1 MHGWTLLAL
10 DVEAD
15 APAAICDEAVAD
27 LLSWLSA
34 RLGFADARCRIYHA
48 FSPQG
53 LSDVCWSER
62 GRIAIHTW
70 PEWRRATIDVW
81 APSADLARWLEEV
94 EPVLAGRYGLRVVAR
109 SRVEPPPHARGQ
121 GRA

>member
-15 APAAICDEAVAD
+15 APAAIRDDAVAD

-34 RLGFADARCRIYHA
+34 RLGFADASCRVRHA
-48 FSPQG
+48 FSPHG
-53 LSDVCWSER
+53 LSNACWSER

-70 PEWRRATIDVW
+70 PEWQRATIDVW
-81 APSADLARWLEEV
+81 APSSDLARWLEEV
-94 EPVLAGRYGLRVVAR
+94 EPLLAGRYGLRIVAR
-109 SRVEPPPHARGQ
+109 VRLEPPRLARGP
-121 GRA
+121 RPA